1 MIIALIRFQPEFDET
16 GILVDDE
23 SLGAHE
29 LILVPVEGAFEF
41 AVLVQRADDEAVV
54 VQVDASVLHQ
64 DADASDVAPV
74 VKPPSVAQLLAE
86 DFRRRFEVL
95 DSNAGPELL
104 VFSHPVPVL
113 AVVGHILDVGV
124 VIEVVRP
131 VVAHRRHQHDVI
143 DEIELEFIEAD
154 KVDNIGDDVAIGP
167 RLVTKCIGKLV
178 D

>member
-1 MIIALIRFQPEFDET
+1 M
-16 GILVDDE
+16 
-23 SLGAHE
+23 
-29 LILVPVEGAFEF
+29 
-41 AVLVQRADDEAVV
+41 
-54 VQVDASVLHQ
+54 
-64 DADASDVAPV
+64 
-74 VKPPSVAQLLAE
+74 
-86 DFRRRFEVL
+86 
-95 DSNAGPELL
+95 L

-143 DEIELEFIEAD
+143 DEIELEFVEAD

-167 RLVTKCIGKLV
+167 RLVTKCIGKLI